1 MAARSSFTRV
11 SGGVITTAWANSL
24 RDHVAPYSTT
34 ANDGTTEGMLSINT
48 TSDTLRVG
56 TGSTTVELASYGA
69 YQSTWTPQVTQS
81 IPLATTTN
89 IARVARY
96 GRTVVANFR
105 VTLATNGLASNIITL
120 PLPVTAANTTGVLGT
135 GYFYDT
141 SAAIYYPFIALQ
153 QFASATTMVLLSTST
168 SVTNFLGVATYTDAV
183 RVDDIIEGQL
193 IYEAAT

>member
-56 TGSTTVELASYGA
+56 NGSTTVEVASYGA

-81 IPLATTTN
+81 IPLTTTTN

-105 VTLATNGLASNIITL
+105 VTLAGVGVASNVITL
-120 PLPVTAANTTGVLGT
+120 PLPVTAANNSGVLGS
-135 GYFYDT
+135 GYFFDD
-141 SAAIYYPFIALQ
+141 SAGLIYPFIALH
-153 QFASATTMVLLSTST
+153 QFNSATTFVLLSTESAAA
-168 SVTNFLGVATYTDAV
+168 NFLGVSVFTAAV
-183 RVDDIIEGQL
+183 GGGDLIEGQL